1 MQTEL
6 FFSRRLILH
15 RNGKDHSA
23 LLMLLELINCF
34 DLCFFFWGWGGGAC
48 LDQWVSHLNLVISE
62 EVLIVLCKSMF
73 ALASFFLYHSKNKL
87 NYKGTLC

>member
-1 MQTEL
+1 MQIEL
-6 FFSRRLILH
+6 FFARRLILH

-34 DLCFFFWGWGGGAC
+34 DLCFFFWGGGAC

-73 ALASFFLYHSKNKL
+73 ALASLFLYHSKNKL
-87 NYKGTLC
+87 NYNGTLC

>member
-1 MQTEL
+1 MQIEL

-34 DLCFFFWGWGGGAC
+34 DLCFFFLGGSDC

-73 ALASFFLYHSKNKL
+73 ALASLF
-87 NYKGTLC
+87 

>member
-1 MQTEL
+1 
-6 FFSRRLILH
+6 
-15 RNGKDHSA
+15 
-23 LLMLLELINCF
+23 MLLELINCF
-34 DLCFFFWGWGGGAC
+34 DLCFFFLGGGGAC

-73 ALASFFLYHSKNKL
+73 ALGSLFLYHSKNKL

>member
-1 MQTEL
+1 MQIEL

-15 RNGKDHSA
+15 RNGKDHST

-34 DLCFFFWGWGGGAC
+34 
-48 LDQWVSHLNLVISE
+48 DQWVSHLNLVISE

-73 ALASFFLYHSKNKL
+73 ALGSLFLYHSKNKL

>member
-1 MQTEL
+1 MQIEL

-34 DLCFFFWGWGGGAC
+34 DLCFFFLGGAGDC

-73 ALASFFLYHSKNKL
+73 ALASLF
-87 NYKGTLC
+87 

>member
-1 MQTEL
+1 MQIEL

-34 DLCFFFWGWGGGAC
+34 DLCFFLGGGAC

-73 ALASFFLYHSKNKL
+73 ALASLFLYHSKNKL